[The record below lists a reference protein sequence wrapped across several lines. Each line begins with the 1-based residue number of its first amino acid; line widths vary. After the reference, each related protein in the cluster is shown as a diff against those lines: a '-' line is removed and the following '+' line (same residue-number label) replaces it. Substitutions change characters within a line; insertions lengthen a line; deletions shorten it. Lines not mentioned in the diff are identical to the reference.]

1 MNRMDGKVALVTGA
15 GRGIGAAV
23 CTRLARAG
31 ATVLVSDL
39 EEADSRRVVDAITES
54 KGSAVALRL
63 DVTSEVDWR
72 GAARLAEETLGGLD
86 VLVNNAGIAFAKP
99 TERTGLDDWRR
110 ITAVNLDSVFLGT
123 RACLGLLRQRAP
135 RWPGGAA
142 IVNVSSIFGLVG
154 SEAASAY
161 SATKGAMRL
170 YTKSTALE
178 FARAGYR
185 VRVNSVHPGYIET
198 GMGEGAMETLI
209 ERGLATDREE
219 ARALLARFHPIGRL
233 GTPEDV
239 AAAVNFLASDDA
251 AFITGAE
258 LAVDGGYTAQ

>member
-1 MNRMDGKVALVTGA
+1 MNRMEGKVVLVTGA

-23 CTRLARAG
+23 CRRLAVAG

-39 EEADSRRVVDAITES
+39 EEADARQVTDAIT
-54 KGSAVALRL
+54 GSQGHAIALRL

-72 GAARLAEETLGGLD
+72 GAVRLAEERLGGLD
-86 VLVNNAGIAFAKP
+86 VLVNNAGIALARS

-110 ITAVNLDSVFLGT
+110 ITAVNLDGVFLGT

-142 IVNVSSIFGLVG
+142 IVNVSSIFGMVG
-154 SEAASAY
+154 SEAAAAY
-161 SATKGAMRL
+161 SATKGAVRV

-185 VRVNSVHPGYIET
+185 VRVNSVHPGFIET
-198 GMGEGAMETLI
+198 SMGEGAMETLI
-209 ERGLATDREE
+209 ERGLAKDRDE
-219 ARALLARFHPIGRL
+219 AHTLLARFHPIGRL

-251 AFITGAE
+251 AFVTGAE